1 MAVAVL
7 LIGSDEEQLRLTR
20 AGVESQTIAASEL
33 VTAPDFDSAI
43 ARLQQTRHVDAGVWV
58 WPLLAGMVPDPD
70 ALRNLTIA
78 AEQSPSA
85 AWIAPKLLRSDRQR
99 VLVEYGLTVGR
110 GWLPFSP
117 ASGQFDQ
124 SQHDSRDELLAATPY
139 GSLLLLSDFTAAGG
153 FRQGASG
160 IANAYRLAIS
170 LRMSGFR
177 IIGSPKARVTVPD
190 SLEFVSNLSEYR
202 LRKAQIQLF
211 AGYANPVLAVLLA
224 VLAPL
229 IAGVL
234 SLWYLLA
241 KRPERIGAALLAGF
255 WWFGAGIWLVTHR
268 PAIRPKRSGLAAI
281 RQLRAT
287 REDFERGR
295 NAQIEHPSAIAEAAI
310 DAADANPRFVP
321 SQGPWIMAAI
331 AVLSWQ
337 FWPQT
342 NYLSGGGVIPLGSSL
357 AHLFSRAGASWQN
370 LGFGL
375 AAPSDPFNWVL
386 FLLGSITFWA
396 PSLSIALIFFLA
408 KPIAFAAAW
417 RLFSLATR
425 RAWVATIGALAYAF
439 WPALTNAQLTGQLG
453 VIVALTI
460 LPWFVFTLA
469 RILRFGASERRS
481 VQTWTWVGIGSL
493 LAAVIGASA
502 PSLMPLVALII
513 LFLAVYRFKR
523 IGYLMWLPVP
533 LIVVWAP
540 FAWYLAAGLGHPL
553 QLLTQPGL
561 DSSDPKAT
569 PLQFLGGSVLPG
581 VLGQYGLYLS
591 LAIAAVAALASVGR
605 RPLQAGL
612 LTLAYAAAVVSAFT
626 YQRLEFQVN
635 PTFDTQVLGQGSPL
649 ALLGLAGLIAAVAL
663 VLCLEGAG
671 AVTLRILAPVAAV
684 SAIGLAAIFAVT
696 PNSLVWVGGSQMP
709 ALVEAQAKVNPS
721 TRVLVLRPQVSTGET
736 QNIAGSLVTG
746 GGVGLEDMSTAY
758 NYSVAGVSVT
768 DPRYQSL
775 AKLVANLVSA
785 NGSDPL
791 PQLRAAGVDFVLLPN
806 PQQSASVAASL
817 ASLPQLEPVGD
828 TEFGRLW
835 KVSGTVA
842 PQREEGW
849 QWSLTKQIQV
859 GVLAIFA
866 LLAIP
871 TRRRSSGSKLIGDDE
886 DLAEGFGQEGY

>member
-1 MAVAVL
+1 VAVAVL
-7 LIGSDEEQLRLTR
+7 IIGSDEEQLRLTR
-20 AGVESQTIAASEL
+20 AGVEFQTLTASE
-33 VTAPDFDSAI
+33 VITAGDLDSAL
-43 ARLQQTRHVDAGVWV
+43 AQLRQTRNLDAGVWV
-58 WPLLAGMVPDPD
+58 WPLLAGMIPEPE
-70 ALRNLTIA
+70 ALQSLAVT

-85 AWIAPKLLRSDRQR
+85 AWIVPKLVRSDRQR

-124 SQHDSRDELLAATPY
+124 SQHDFREELLAATPY
-139 GSLLLLSDFTAAGG
+139 GSLLRLTAFTETGG
-153 FRQGASG
+153 LGQGASG
-160 IANAYRLAIS
+160 IANYYRLAVGV
-170 LRMSGFR
+170 RMSGFR
-177 IIGSPKARVTVPD
+177 IIGSPKARVAVPD
-190 SLEFVSNLSEYR
+190 SLETVSSLSEYR

-211 AGYANPVLAVLLA
+211 AGYANPVLTVLLS

-234 SLWYLLA
+234 SLWYLLS

-255 WWFGAGIWLVTHR
+255 WWFGAGVWLVAHR
-268 PAIRPKRSGLAAI
+268 PAIRLKRSGLATI
-281 RQLRAT
+281 RQLMAT
-287 REDFERGR
+287 REDYERGR
-295 NAQIEHPSAIAEAAI
+295 NSQIEHPSAIAEAAL

-321 SQGPWIMAAI
+321 SQGIWIMVAI

-342 NYLSGGGVIPLGSSL
+342 NYLSGGGLIPLGSNL

-386 FLLGSITFWA
+386 FLLGSITFWS
-396 PSLSIALIFFLA
+396 PPLSISLIFFLA

-453 VIVALTI
+453 VLLALTV

-469 RILRFGASERRS
+469 RILRFGSSERRS
-481 VQTWTWVGIGSL
+481 VQTWTWVGIGAL

-513 LFLAVYRFKR
+513 LFLAVYRFRR

-533 LIVVWAP
+533 LLVVWAP
-540 FAWYLAAGLGHPL
+540 LAWYLAAGLGHPL
-553 QLLTQPGL
+553 ELLTQPGL
-561 DSSDPKAT
+561 DATEPKVTA
-569 PLQFLGGSVLPG
+569 LQFLGGSALPG

-605 RPLQAGL
+605 KPLQAGL
-612 LTLAYAAAVVSAFT
+612 LTLSYAAAVVSAFA
-626 YQRLEFQVN
+626 YQQLQFQVN
-635 PTFDTQVLGQGSPL
+635 PTFDTQALGQGSPL
-649 ALLGLAGLIAAVAL
+649 ALLGLAGLVATVAL
-663 VLCLEGAG
+663 VLCLDGAG
-671 AVTLRILAPVAAV
+671 AVSLRMLAPVAAISV
-684 SAIGLAAIFAVT
+684 IGLVGIFAVT
-696 PNSLVWVGGSQMP
+696 PNNLVWVGGSQLP
-709 ALVEAQAKVNPS
+709 ALVEAQTRVNPS

-758 NYSVAGVSVT
+758 NYSVAGESAT

-775 AKLVANLVSA
+775 ARLVANLVSA

-817 ASLPQLEPVGD
+817 ASVPQLEPVGD
-828 TEFGRLW
+828 TDFGRLW
-835 KVSGTVA
+835 KVSGSVA
-842 PQREEGW
+842 PHPQEGW

-866 LLAIP
+866 LLALP
-871 TRRRSSGSKLIGDDE
+871 TRRRSSGSKVSDDDE
-886 DLAEGFGQEGY
+886 DLAEGFGQEGF